1 MRRDRSLSSVQ
12 KTAQGKGNQLVD
24 GLTPDQRF
32 FLSYAFIWRTK
43 ARNESVRTQV
53 LTDPHSP
60 SGFRVDG
67 PLSNLD
73 AFYTAFNIEEGD
85 AMWRPAKERVVIW

>member
-1 MRRDRSLSSVQ
+1 M
-12 KTAQGKGNQLVD
+12 
-24 GLTPDQRF
+24 
-32 FLSYAFIWRTK
+32 WRTK

-60 SGFRVDG
+60 SRFRVDG

-85 AMWRPAKERVVIW
+85 AM